1 MANYSTTTAPLPWM
15 EPYLQDAMGRAQQ
28 LANTPYQQSPG
39 TYTGPNPY
47 LTTGWDAAAARA
59 LEGNPV
65 FNTAATNLR
74 SFAGGKM
81 FGTAQANK
89 AANTANPYALMDN
102 PYLTQSINN
111 AQADLARNFNMVNAP
126 QWAKAMQSSGSFGNS
141 GVAQAAEYDYG
152 NLANA
157 MGRIGTDMRF
167 NAYNLGANLA
177 ENAANRRF
185 YAGESLAGR
194 QDNMQQFNRNTMLNA
209 IGMAPTFAQQDYNDI
224 NALLNVGAQAQGF
237 DQARQNQ
244 NQQWFQ
250 EAQQFPQQQLNNYL
264 AALGINAGGTQ
275 TTTQPD
281 PSKASQVIGGALTG
295 SALLDLLFGKP

>member
-1 MANYSTTTAPLPWM
+1 MVPHMQEAL
-15 EPYLQDAMGRAQQ
+15 DRAMQV
-28 LANTPYQQSPG
+28 ANTPYQQSPG
-39 TYTGPNPY
+39 TYTGPNDY
-47 LTTGWDAAAARA
+47 LQAGWQATANRA

-81 FGTAQANK
+81 FGTAQVNQ
-89 AANTANPYALMDN
+89 AANTANPYASMDN

-111 AQADLARNFNMVNAP
+111 AQGDLARNFNMVNAP

-185 YAGESLAGR
+185 SAGESLAGR
-194 QDNMQQFNRNTMLNA
+194 QDNMQQFNRNTMLNS
-209 IGMAPTFAQQDYNDI
+209 IGMAPTFAQQDYNDA
-224 NALLNVGAQAQGF
+224 NALLQVGGQAQAF
-237 DQARQNQ
+237 DQAQQNQ

-250 EAQQFPQQQLNNYL
+250 EAQQYPAQQLNQYL
-264 AALGINAGGTQ
+264 AALGMNAGGTQ
-275 TTTQPD
+275 TQTAPD
-281 PSKASQVIGGALTG
+281 PSKASQVVGGALTG
-295 SALLDLLFGKP
+295 ASLLDMLFGKP